1 MKKRGERIYLFAHP
15 EPIPGRVF
23 FVGGAVSAAAA
34 AAFFILPVASC
45 KKEGKR
51 VREAYEQVFKY
62 SEEIQGRDP
71 EVVMRRRLPKDVW
84 RVKDNREIF
93 NRPRL
98 EVELDMPYD
107 ALPDR
112 IRKRLRKVTTMAKAG
127 TPYKA
132 VRVRA
137 WPKGLRRYGGI
148 MGVSV
153 LSPDGGGWAGERVGY
168 RQLKITLNTTG
179 QIKKPTQYEYSVLL
193 ELEKFHFEL
202 LQKGRYQAMQERSP
216 EKVEKIVIKQV
227 AARKG
232 LTPASLAKIVSRA
245 RAYYLQELF

>member
-1 MKKRGERIYLFAHP
+1 MKKRSERTYLFVHP
-15 EPIPGRVF
+15 EPTFGRVLF
-23 FVGGAVSAAAA
+23 TGSAFSVAA
-34 AAFFILPVASC
+34 AAFFVVSFTGC
-45 KKEGKR
+45 KKEGKK
-51 VREAYEQVFKY
+51 VREAYETVFKY

-107 ALPDR
+107 SSPDR

-168 RQLKITLNTTG
+168 RQLKITLNTSG
-179 QIKKPTQYEYSVLL
+179 QVKKPTRYEYSVLL
-193 ELEKFHFEL
+193 ELEKFHFKL
-202 LQKGRYQAMQERSP
+202 LEEGRYQAMQERSP

-232 LTPASLAKIVSRA
+232 LTPDSLAKIVARA
-245 RAYYLQELF
+245 RTYYLQELF